1 MTYDNFTIKAQE
13 AIVKGQT
20 IAKNLDQQQVDTS
33 HLLKGII
40 EVDEQVVSFLCQK
53 MGLSLS
59 SLEKALDE
67 QINKYPKVDGTDK
80 QFLTNDSNAA
90 LKNAKDTLKQ
100 FNDEFISLELIF
112 LGILKGKDK
121 TAQILR
127 DLGAD
132 EKSLVKAI
140 QELRKGSNVNSQHA
154 DSEYNALKKYAIDL
168 NERAESGKLDPIIGR
183 DEEIRRMLHILSR
196 RKKNNPILIGDA
208 GVGKTAIVEG
218 IAWRIVKQDVP
229 ENLRSKKI
237 FALDIAA
244 LIAGAKFKGEFE
256 ERLKAVIKEVNASE
270 GEVIL
275 FIDEI
280 HTLIGAGGG
289 NGAMDAAN
297 ILKPALARGEL
308 RTIGATTQDEYQ
320 KYFEKDKA
328 LVRRFQTVFIDEPT
342 VEDTISILRGIQDK
356 YEMYHKIDILDEAL
370 IAAAELS
377 HRYITERKLPDKA
390 IDLIDEAAAKMRL
403 ELDSV
408 PEEIDEMDRK
418 LRQLEI
424 EREAIKRE
432 DNKKKLKLIN
442 EQIANTKEKLD
453 SLNASWQNE
462 KEIVD
467 QIQMIKKTIEELEY
481 DAEKAER
488 DSDFERVARIRYG
501 ELKEKEAML
510 SVAEEKLE
518 GLSEDSR
525 FTNEEVTANDI
536 ADVVSRWTG
545 IPVSKMLQSEREK
558 LLTMED
564 EIGKRLIGQKE
575 AVVAV
580 SDAIRRSRSGLSD
593 PNKPIGS
600 FIFLGPTGVGKTEL
614 AKTLADVLFDDEGA
628 ITRIDMSEYQE
639 KHSVSRLVGAP
650 PGYVGYDEGGQLTEA
665 VRRRPYSIVLL
676 DEIEKAH
683 PDTFNVLLQVLD
695 DGRLTDNKGR
705 VANFKNTIII
715 MTSNMG
721 SQIILENFEDLE
733 SVGSEHRD
741 DIIETTKIEVF
752 NILKDHLRPEFL
764 NRIDEQIMFLPLTKE
779 EIKKIATLLL
789 KGVKKHMAKQEMS
802 LVVCDSALDLLAE
815 LGYEPEFGARPL
827 KRVIQKEIINELSK
841 EILSGSFSAG
851 DTVYIGTDVKGF
863 TFTEKATGSR
873 DMPEFKKRKTGKSL
887 TDQVNKATEDLNKAV
902 DDISEDDDKD

>member
-53 MGLSLS
+53 MGLSLP

-863 TFTEKATGSR
+863 TFTEKAAGSR